1 MSKFKVD
8 IPGVDTSNLKV
19 LKNSEML
26 VLFEKMKNGDKK
38 AKDELINGNLK
49 LVLSIISK
57 FRYKNIDMNDLFQVG
72 CIGLIKAVDNFDTAY
87 GVMFSTYA
95 VPLILG
101 EVKRLIRTNNPL
113 RIARSIRDRAFDILK
128 FIEEYS
134 MVNGVE
140 PKNEVIAREL
150 HIEEYEIKNAL
161 DALNE
166 PVSIYEPVYN
176 DGGDTIFLLDQL
188 SDLKA
193 KNYDKDTIL
202 AMNEALKKLKTREW
216 EILIDRYIIGRTQ
229 SEIAD
234 DLNVSQAQVSR
245 IEKSAIASMKKLM
258 DL

>member
-1 MSKFKVD
+1 MSKFKVVL
-8 IPGVDTSNLKV
+8 PGVDTSNLRV
-19 LKNSEML
+19 LKNDEML
-26 VLFEKMKNGDKK
+26 KLFERFKNGDMH
-38 AKDELINGNLK
+38 AKEELINGNLK

-57 FRYKNIDMNDLFQVG
+57 YRYKNIDMNDLFQVG
-72 CIGLIKAVDNFDTAY
+72 CIGLIKAVDNFDTSF

-113 RIARSIRDRAFDILK
+113 RIARSTRDLAFNILN

-140 PKNEVIAREL
+140 PKNEIIAKEL

-166 PVSIYEPVYN
+166 PMSIYEPVYC
-176 DGGDTIFLLDQL
+176 DGGDTIYLLDQL
-188 SDLKA
+188 ADVKTRTT
-193 KNYDKDTIL
+193 DKVMIL
-202 AMNEALKKLKTREW
+202 AMDEALKKLKKRERD
-216 EILIDRYIIGRTQ
+216 ILIDRYIVGKTQ

-234 DLNVSQAQVSR
+234 DLHVSQAQISR
-245 IEKSAIASMKKLM
+245 IEKNAINNMKKMLE
-258 DL
+258 

>member
-19 LKNSEML
+19 LKNDEML
-26 VLFEKMKNGDKK
+26 VLFEKMKNGNKF
-38 AKDELINGNLK
+38 AKDELVNGNLK

-72 CIGLIKAVDNFDTAY
+72 CIGLIKAVDNFDTSY

-101 EVKRLIRTNNPL
+101 EVKRLIRMNNPL
-113 RIARSIRDRAFDILK
+113 RIARSIRDLAFDILQ

-150 HIEEYEIKNAL
+150 HIKEYEIKNAL

-188 SDLKA
+188 TDF
-193 KNYDKDTIL
+193 KNRPYDKDMLL
-202 AMNEALKKLKTREW
+202 AMNDSLKKLKTRER

-234 DLNVSQAQVSR
+234 DLHVSQAQISR
-245 IEKSAIASMKKLM
+245 IEKSAITNMKKLL
-258 DL
+258 D